1 MKKPKSEYAIQTVT
15 NALRLLDVFRDE
27 EEVGVAELA
36 RRLGLHKNNVFR
48 LLATL
53 EEQGYIE
60 QCPVSERY
68 RLGIGSLE
76 LGHSFLR
83 SRTLCGR
90 ARPILEEMWQRS
102 GRRVSRGNSLGSFLG
117 DAFSVYYAAA
127 LIAIRRDAGEG
138 GEIGELMTAIRDN
151 VRRYQEAGLG
161 TDSLHF
167 QQSIDYETGL
177 ADFLSGDRDQ
187 GLALIARAVE
197 DGFFI
202 LPNEAYLQ
210 VLYNDPGF
218 APIRAMQVA
227 RQKRERNRLLA
238 IVCNDNPYETVWRPA
253 EGTCEQLIAA
263 SEN

>member
-90 ARPILEEMWQRS
+90 ARPILEQLCEETGESAHLGLMSGFEVIHVDGVSPNRLVLASLRAGHRLPVHCTALGKVLLGHAAEAQRQCFERTVIAAGGLERRTRQTILDPDKFFEHIRTAAGQGYAVDVDECEIGMTCAAAPVRDAS
-102 GRRVSRGNSLGSFLG
+102 GKVIA
-117 DAFSVYYAAA
+117 AFSVSAPSSRIDEEALLRDICPQVVAAA
-127 LIAIRRDAGEG
+127 DR
-138 GEIGELMTAIRDN
+138 
-151 VRRYQEAGLG
+151 
-161 TDSLHF
+161 
-167 QQSIDYETGL
+167 
-177 ADFLSGDRDQ
+177 LSH
-187 GLALIARAVE
+187 AL
-197 DGFFI
+197 
-202 LPNEAYLQ
+202 
-210 VLYNDPGF
+210 GF
-218 APIRAMQVA
+218 AV
-227 RQKRERNRLLA
+227 
-238 IVCNDNPYETVWRPA
+238 
-253 EGTCEQLIAA
+253 
-263 SEN
+263 